1 LLAAAALRAGTG
13 YKSWVDIMKMKMLY
27 TYLNADISLI
37 EKELE
42 ETIQADSQLLRQ
54 ASLHLLKA
62 GGKRIRPVFV
72 LLGGKFGSYDINVI
86 KNVAVSLE
94 LIHMASLVHDDV
106 IDDAELRRGQPTI
119 KAKWD
124 NRIAMYT
131 GDYIFA
137 RALELMTEIENPLA
151 HQILSETIVEL
162 SVGEIEQIKDKYNF
176 DQNLRNYLLRIKRK
190 TALLIAASCQLGAV
204 VSGVPEEDHRR
215 LYQFGYYV
223 GMSFQITDDVLDF
236 TGTEKELGKPAG
248 GDLLQGN
255 ITLPVL
261 YAMENEFIRNKIRT
275 VHEGMD
281 RKELDEILKLIQ
293 ESGAIERS
301 LEISDRYLDK
311 ALSILDELPS
321 NKAKKSL
328 KDIAKFIGKRK
339 Y

>member
-1 LLAAAALRAGTG
+1 
-13 YKSWVDIMKMKMLY
+13 MKMKLLY
-27 TYLNADISLI
+27 TYLNSDLTLI

-42 ETIQADSQLLRQ
+42 ETIEAESQLLRQ

-72 LLGGKFGSYDINVI
+72 LLGGKFGTYDINVI
-86 KNVAVSLE
+86 KDVAVSLE

-137 RALELMTEIENPLA
+137 RALELMTKIDNPLA

-162 SVGEIEQIKDKYNF
+162 SIGEIEQIKDKYNF
-176 DQNLRNYLLRIKRK
+176 DQNLRDYFLRIKRK

-204 VSGVPEEDHRR
+204 VSGVPETDHRK
-215 LYQFGYYV
+215 LYKFGYYV

-261 YAMENEFIRNKIRT
+261 YAMEDEEIRRRIKS

-281 RKELDEILKLIQ
+281 IKELDDILKLIQ
-293 ESGAIERS
+293 ESGAIEKS
-301 LEISDRYLDK
+301 LDISDRYLEK
-311 ALSILDELPS
+311 ALAILDELPA

-328 KDIAKFIGKRK
+328 RDIAKFIGKRK

>member
-1 LLAAAALRAGTG
+1 
-13 YKSWVDIMKMKMLY
+13 MKMKLLY
-27 TYLNADISLI
+27 TYLNSDLTLI

-42 ETIQADSQLLRQ
+42 DTIQAESQLLRQ

-72 LLGGKFGSYDINVI
+72 LLGGKFGNYDINVI

-137 RALELMTEIENPLA
+137 RALELMTKIENPLA
-151 HQILSETIVEL
+151 HQILSDTIVEL

-176 DQNLRNYLLRIKRK
+176 EQNLRNYLLRIKRK

-204 VSGVPEEDHRR
+204 VSGVPEKDHRK
-215 LYQFGYYV
+215 LYRFGYYV

-261 YAMENEFIRNKIRT
+261 YAMEDEQIRT
-275 VHEGMD
+275 RIKAVHENMD
-281 RKELDEILKLIQ
+281 RQELDEILKLIQ
-293 ESGAIERS
+293 KSGAIEKS
-301 LEISDRYLDK
+301 LNISDRYLDK
-311 ALSILDELPS
+311 ALAILGELPP

-328 KDIAKFIGKRK
+328 QDIAKFIGKRK

>member
-1 LLAAAALRAGTG
+1 
-13 YKSWVDIMKMKMLY
+13 MKMKLLY
-27 TYLNADISLI
+27 TYLNSDLTLI

-42 ETIQADSQLLRQ
+42 DTIQAESQLLRQ

-72 LLGGKFGSYDINVI
+72 LLGGKFGNYDINVI

-137 RALELMTEIENPLA
+137 RALELMTKIENPLA
-151 HQILSETIVEL
+151 HQILSDTIVEL

-176 DQNLRNYLLRIKRK
+176 EQNLRNYLLRIKRK

-204 VSGVPEEDHRR
+204 VSGVPEKDHRK
-215 LYQFGYYV
+215 LYRFGYYV

-261 YAMENEFIRNKIRT
+261 YAMEDEQIRT
-275 VHEGMD
+275 RIKSVHENMD
-281 RKELDEILKLIQ
+281 RRELDEILKMVQ
-293 ESGAIERS
+293 QSGAIEKS
-301 LEISDRYLDK
+301 LNLSDRYLDK
-311 ALSILDELPS
+311 ALAILGELPP

-328 KDIAKFIGKRK
+328 QDIAKFIGKRK